1 MVTKIKSATLK
12 PHLDRLYAALNR
24 REYVSP
30 DPLQFL
36 YDYADPLDREIVG
49 LIASS
54 LAYGRV
60 AQILR
65 SVKYVLDRMQGPR
78 KFLADTTPAKM
89 QRAFVG
95 FKHRFT
101 IGDEMAALLAGAR
114 HAIRAHGSLGACFAS
129 LAKKG
134 DEDVRPALARF
145 VDELNKGAAGSTASL
160 LPEPSR
166 GSACKR
172 LHLYLRWM
180 VRSDEV
186 DPGGWDCV
194 APSKLII
201 PLDTHMHR
209 ICGKMGLTKRRP
221 ADARTAKEITEAFRK
236 FSPEDPVR
244 YDFAITR
251 LGIRNGMDLHGYLG
265 HILIR

>member
-1 MVTKIKSATLK
+1 MLMPKSLK
-12 PHLDRLYAALNR
+12 QRLDKLYAELNR

-36 YDYADPLDREIVG
+36 YDYDDPEDREIVG

-65 SVKYVLDRMQGPR
+65 NVKAILDCMTEPR
-78 KFLADTTPAKM
+78 KFVEVKTRAQM
-89 QRAFVG
+89 ERAFAG

-101 IGDEMAALLAGAR
+101 TGAEMAALLAGAR
-114 HAIRAHGSLGACFAS
+114 QAIKQHGSLGECFAS
-129 LAKKG
+129 LVEKNDA
-134 DEDVRPALARF
+134 DVRPALARF
-145 VDELNKGAAGSTASL
+145 VAELNKGAEGNAPSL
-160 LPEPSR
+160 LPEPER

-180 VRSDEV
+180 VRKDDV
-186 DPGGWDCV
+186 DPGGWECV
-194 APSKLII
+194 APSKLIV

-209 ICGKMGLTKRRP
+209 ICSAIGLTNRKP
-221 ADARTAKEITEAFRK
+221 ADARTAREITDSFCK
-236 FSPEDPVR
+236 FSPDDPVR

-251 LGIRNGMDLHGYLG
+251 LGIRSDMTPDEF
-265 HILIR
+265 IAKSI